1 MSLTIVTSPVTA
13 AVVAGKARHL
23 VAAEAAIPVLFT
35 DFAISVATCTDSL
48 AKQSAAIK
56 KAEAAKYAST
66 ATLNRVQV
74 TGSYLVRDAS
84 PEAVA
89 QSGDLYSA
97 VIAAVTAKPN
107 PVGIPAIREA
117 LAAVDVADGIGAA
130 IAAVEALTQPAAD
143 EVPTDEVATDEAPVT
158 EEAPADKSLTYLQ
171 QALSAL
177 VNYDEKGTPSREHE
191 GTLDMIAAQLAEA
204 LAKVQALPMPGGVI
218 ISSAKRGKKA
228 AA

>member
-13 AVVAGKARHL
+13 AVVAAKARNL
-23 VAAEAAIPVLFT
+23 VVAEASIPVLFT
-35 DFAISVATCTDSL
+35 DFAISVAICTDSL

-56 KAEAAKYAST
+56 KAEAAKYASA

-97 VIAAVTAKPN
+97 VIAAV

-130 IAAVEALTQPAAD
+130 IAAVKALTQPAAD

-158 EEAPADKSLTYLQ
+158 DEAPADKSLTYLQ

-204 LAKVQALPMPGGVI
+204 LAKVQSLPMPGGVI
-218 ISSAKRGKKA
+218 ISSGKRGKKA